1 MAITYTDN
9 GGGAPNGSDLEF
21 TYSFPVLQTED
32 VKVALNGVTQAT
44 TKYAVDTASNPTK
57 ITFNNN
63 SVDSSL
69 QESNGAP
76 KSGVSVRVYRRTTV
90 GKTSGDDDP
99 KAVFAAGSSIR
110 AVDLNANT
118 EQGLY
123 AIHELQTQPRLAED
137 IADDSIL
144 SSHIKDGEIVDAD
157 INASADIANTK
168 IADGLL
174 KAGLTINSANIVNG
188 SIVDEDINATAN
200 IQGSKLANDSVA
212 LTKLG
217 SGSLPTDITVSS
229 TNIVNGTI
237 VDADVNVSANIQ
249 GSKLLNDSVTLDK
262 LGAGALP
269 TDITI
274 ASANV
279 VDGSIVDADIATGT
293 LDNRYYTKSD
303 LDGGQLDNRYYTEVQ
318 LNPLATNPGDNVL
331 DARYFT
337 ETESDTRYFRQ
348 DSTETIASGDTWSGS
363 DLKIATTGA
372 IDLRVI
378 DLIDDVGGFVPI
390 ANETSFPTSN
400 PDVNNGTGTI
410 VSITAASTDL
420 VPSGTTVTIANGRGS
435 GLPVDITNVPETIPS
450 GYGFLVETKTTA
462 HEYTFHRLV
471 PKATEVSTIAAN
483 AVNIAAAGAN
493 VQDIHNFADLYQ
505 ISTSAPTTRADS
517 SNLVAGD
524 LWYDSSSN
532 KVLMIYDGSSG
543 DGFTAATPNASDLAN
558 IAIVAGQ
565 ITFTEDLGLI
575 TNAVATA
582 TGNTTLNTVAGIAT
596 EAATVAGIAS
606 DVTAVAADATDI
618 GVVAGKATEIGR
630 LGTADA
636 VADMNTLGTTAIVSD
651 MDTLADISS
660 DITTVAGIHTNVS
673 AVSANQ
679 ANINAVNAN
688 ATNINAVNANSS
700 NINTVSGINADV
712 TTVAGISSNVTA
724 VAGNA
729 SNINA
734 AVSNATDISA
744 VAGNNSNI
752 SAVAGNSSNIN
763 SAVSNA
769 SNINSAVSNASN
781 INSAVSNATNINTVA
796 GVSSNVTTVA
806 GSIANV
812 NTAATNI
819 ANINTTATNIADVN
833 TFANRYRIDSS
844 DPGSNNDQGDLYFN
858 TTSNELRVYNGSTW
872 QGGVTAT
879 GNLAGLGANTFTGAQ
894 TFASGQT
901 FDGRDVSADGAKL
914 DAITTSSGAILN
926 GVTATTQSASDNS
939 TKIATTAYTDTAIAN
954 LVDSSPNALNTLNE
968 LAAAIGDDANFSTTV
983 TNSIATKLPLAG
995 GTLTGTLNIS
1005 SGNLQ
1010 IGGTNVLNSGRAL
1023 YNLESL
1029 KLADNKIA
1037 KFGSS
1042 DDLEIY
1048 HDGSNSYIKDS
1059 GTGNLFVHSSQFEVL
1074 NAAASQYMLR
1084 CISSGS
1090 VELYEA
1096 GDKKFETT
1104 STGATITGSLL
1115 TTGNLN
1121 PSGYL
1126 KILDGSDGIYVGT
1139 GNDLQ
1144 IFHDGN
1150 NSVIREQGAGHL
1162 YFQNGTSNILSIDSA
1177 GVNVTGIITVTGTV
1191 DGRDVA
1197 ADGSKLDTYEANG
1210 SSYVRSDAN
1219 DSLGGLYDFTNNG
1232 NYPLTISG
1240 SSNAKILLSGATNPY
1255 IQFREG
1261 STSKCYIQWNS
1272 GGYLHIVNEESSEA
1286 LRIGSGSNGLVFV
1299 EGGSARTVWHAGND
1313 GSGSGLDADTVDGL
1327 DVHTG
1332 RNNEVNKL
1340 VRTDSNGY
1348 IQAGWINTT
1357 SGDIAGHS
1365 CTRFYA
1371 SDDSY
1376 IRYVDLASM
1385 RARMNTQGN
1394 STAYAGREDSTSDRN
1409 YWVGS
1414 CGYGSYDLDSTLW
1427 RYGSCFWDAWS
1438 NPSGQPSG
1446 SSHWQG
1452 MQAMHYTDGVSGHY
1466 GFRFA
1471 CGSGNPAN
1479 LYVQGRWNT
1488 TTYGW
1493 HKLWNAAND
1502 GSGSGLDA
1510 DKLDGVEGSSFLRS
1524 DTADTISSTLTMG
1537 TQAALVANGYGH
1549 GVYGVYSSYAYQHVW
1564 SMGTAYNMSSSG
1576 SNAGNIYGLT
1586 WTHTNVGTGTNQ
1598 AISGLSHQLQ
1608 VRLNGGLY
1616 AAIGNGIWTVGNIT
1630 AYSDIAVK
1638 RNLVKIPNA
1647 LEKVS
1652 LINGYTYERTDHVQ
1666 DPEDPESP
1674 EILRQAGVV
1683 AQEIEKVLP
1692 EVVSGQEGNK
1702 SVAYGN
1708 VVALLIE
1715 AIKELKAEVDELKGG
1730 K

>member
-57 ITFNNN
+57 IIFNATNI
-63 SVDSSL
+63 DSTL
-69 QESNGAP
+69 QETTTAGGKVAGAP
-76 KSGVSVRVYRRTTV
+76 KSGVTVRVYRRTTV

-237 VDADVNVSANIQ
+237 VDADVNVSADIQ

-262 LGAGALP
+262 LGAGPLP

-274 ASANV
+274 ASANI

-435 GLPVDITNVPETIPS
+435 GLPVVITNVPETIPS

-493 VQDIHNFADLYQ
+493 VTDIHNFADLYQ
-505 ISTSAPTTRADS
+505 ISTSAPTQRADG
-517 SNLVAGD
+517 SNLTAGD

-565 ITFTEDLGLI
+565 ITFTEDLGLV
-575 TNAVATA
+575 TESLTTQ

-596 EAATVAGIAS
+596 DVTTVAGIQAN
-606 DVTAVAADATDI
+606 VTAVAADATDI
-618 GVVAGKATEIGR
+618 GTVAGKATEIGR

-660 DITTVAGIHTNVS
+660 DITTVAGISSNVT
-673 AVSANQ
+673 AVAGN
-679 ANINAVNAN
+679 ATNINAVNSN
-688 ATNINAVNANSS
+688 STNINAVNANSS

-729 SNINA
+729 TNINA
-734 AVSNATDISA
+734 VAADATDIGAVAGKATEIGRLGTADAVADLAILGTTDVVADMNTLATSA
-744 VAGNNSNI
+744 VVSDMDTLADISTNITSVANIDSNVTTVAGIAANVTTAAGNNAAITTVAGNNANI
-752 SAVAGNSSNIN
+752 
-763 SAVSNA
+763 
-769 SNINSAVSNASN
+769 
-781 INSAVSNATNINTVA
+781 TTVA
-796 GVSSNVTTVA
+796 NANSNVSTVA

-812 NTAATNI
+812 NTAASNVTDI
-819 ANINTTATNIADVN
+819 N
-833 TFANRYRIDSS
+833 TFANRYRIASS
-844 DPGSNNDQGDLYFN
+844 DPGTNNDQGDLYFN
-858 TTSNELRVYNGSTW
+858 TTSNELRVYNGSSW

-879 GNLAGLGANTFTGAQ
+879 GNLAGLGSNTFTGAQ
-894 TFASGQT
+894 TFISSQT

-954 LVDSSPNALNTLNE
+954 LVDSSPGALNTLNE
-968 LAAAIGDDANFSTTV
+968 LAAAIGDDANFSTTI
-983 TNSIATKLPLAG
+983 TNSLATKLATNGDGSNVTNLNASNIASGTIAAARVPTLNQDTTGNAATVSVTNTNTNGTFYPLFSSGTGSSTIYNDVSGALSFNPSTNILTASYFAG
-995 GTLTGTLNIS
+995 NGSSLSNLNASNIS
-1005 SGNLQ
+1005 SGT
-1010 IGGTNVLNSGRAL
+1010 ISSARIPTLNQ
-1023 YNLESL
+1023 NTT
-1029 KLADNKIA
+1029 
-1037 KFGSS
+1037 GSS
-1042 DDLEIY
+1042 GSCTGNAATASNASVADTVDVGNSNVNATRYLIFTDT
-1048 HDGSNSYIKDS
+1048 DGSGKTLSLDGHLTYNPSANTLSTTWFSGNFSGNGANITSVDAATLDGIDS
-1059 GTGNLFVHSSQFEVL
+1059 SSFLRSDQDDSHSGSLTTSTLLAGGVL
-1074 NAAASQYMLR
+1074 NAGSSAKLQVNGFQRTGPIGVHRGGTGSAPSTTNEWLTNYAGTLYWGSAA
-1084 CISSGS
+1084 
-1090 VELYEA
+1090 
-1096 GDKKFETT
+1096 TT
-1104 STGATITGSLL
+1104 S
-1115 TTGNLN
+1115 
-1121 PSGYL
+1121 
-1126 KILDGSDGIYVGT
+1126 DGKVW
-1139 GNDLQ
+1139 
-1144 IFHDGN
+1144 
-1150 NSVIREQGAGHL
+1150 
-1162 YFQNGTSNILSIDSA
+1162 TSA
-1177 GVNVTGIITVTGTV
+1177 
-1191 DGRDVA
+1191 
-1197 ADGSKLDTYEANG
+1197 
-1210 SSYVRSDAN
+1210 
-1219 DSLGGLYDFTNNG
+1219 
-1232 NYPLTISG
+1232 
-1240 SSNAKILLSGATNPY
+1240 
-1255 IQFREG
+1255 
-1261 STSKCYIQWNS
+1261 
-1272 GGYLHIVNEESSEA
+1272 
-1286 LRIGSGSNGLVFV
+1286 
-1299 EGGSARTVWHAGND
+1299 ND
-1313 GSGSGLDADTVDGL
+1313 GSGSGLDADTVDGI
-1327 DVHTG
+1327 
-1332 RNNEVNKL
+1332 
-1340 VRTDSNGY
+1340 NG
-1348 IQAGWINTT
+1348 A
-1357 SGDIAGHS
+1357 
-1365 CTRFYA
+1365 
-1371 SDDSY
+1371 
-1376 IRYVDLASM
+1376 
-1385 RARMNTQGN
+1385 
-1394 STAYAGREDSTSDRN
+1394 
-1409 YWVGS
+1409 
-1414 CGYGSYDLDSTLW
+1414 
-1427 RYGSCFWDAWS
+1427 
-1438 NPSGQPSG
+1438 
-1446 SSHWQG
+1446 
-1452 MQAMHYTDGVSGHY
+1452 
-1466 GFRFA
+1466 
-1471 CGSGNPAN
+1471 
-1479 LYVQGRWNT
+1479 
-1488 TTYGW
+1488 
-1493 HKLWNAAND
+1493 
-1502 GSGSGLDA
+1502 
-1510 DKLDGVEGSSFLRS
+1510 SFLRS
-1524 DTADTISSTLTMG
+1524 DQDDTCTHTLTVNKLEFQGVGGNSGAGADSYAIYQQSGGWSHPYPDLIIAWHTGLKIGGHKNYGG
-1537 TQAALVANGYGH
+1537 TRFYNDSPENSASEVFSIANGDDNVRVENNLYVGGRTYIDNTTNYLAYPTGDYGSVQIN
-1549 GVYGVYSSYAYQHVW
+1549 G
-1564 SMGTAYNMSSSG
+1564 SG
-1576 SNAGNIYGLT
+1576 KNGWEGFSIDGRATFMHDGST
-1586 WTHTNVGTGTNQ
+1586 GTGIYNDANNQ
-1598 AISGLSHQLQ
+1598 WLFNSTHGGNSYMYSNGTYRVQATGSGCSI
-1608 VRLNGGLY
+1608 NGALT
-1616 AAIGNGIWTVGNIT
+1616 ASGNVT
-1630 AYSDIAVK
+1630 AYSDARLKTNVK
-1638 RNLVKIPNA
+1638 TIDNA
-1647 LEKVS
+1647 LDIVDQLRGVS
-1652 LINGYTYERTDHVQ
+1652 FDWK
-1666 DPEDPESP
+1666 ESGKHS
-1674 EILRQAGVV
+1674 IGVI
-1683 AQEIEKVLP
+1683 AQEVEKVLP
-1692 EVVSGQEGNK
+1692 ELVTKSASVDPETKEESDIK
-1702 SVAYGN
+1702 SVDYGKM
-1708 VVALLIE
+1708 VGVLIN
-1715 AIKELKAEVDELKGG
+1715 AIKELKAEVEELKGG